1 VTALPRLDAA
11 EAAEATNIH
20 YEQPAELFEA
30 FLGRHMKYT
39 CALFSGPDDS
49 LDDAQE
55 AYLRVIAR
63 QLGLSGGER
72 VLDVGCGWGSLSL
85 FLAGQL
91 GCHVVAVTPSR
102 VQAGYVRRRAAEAGA
117 GHLVRVETGP
127 FQTVAQ
133 TAAQTAALPER
144 SFDAVA
150 MVEVIEH
157 LPEHR
162 QPLERAYRLLRRG
175 GRLFLSASCYRSR
188 TDQEEFESRP
198 ASLHA
203 LRLYGFT
210 AMSPLSQLLAE
221 VEDAGFSIAGLID
234 TTAHYGPTMDHWQRG
249 IERNLDLME
258 AVRPGFAGELVR
270 YFDTARASWGY
281 TAKHYAVTAVRSR
294 LGHTEL
300 P

>member
-1 VTALPRLDAA
+1 MTTLPQLDAA
-11 EAAEATNIH
+11 AAAEAMNIH

-39 CALFSGPDDS
+39 CALFSGQDDS

-63 QLGLSGGER
+63 QLGLSGGQQ

-91 GCHVVAVTPSR
+91 GCHVTGITPSR
-102 VQAGYVRRRAAEAGA
+102 AQASYVRRRAAGA
-117 GHLVRVETGP
+117 KGGHLVRVETGP
-127 FQTVAQ
+127 F
-133 TAAQTAALPER
+133 QTAALPER

-162 QPLERAYRLLRRG
+162 QPLNKAYRLLRTG

-188 TDQEEFESRP
+188 AGKEEFESRP
-198 ASLHA
+198 ASMHA

-210 AMSPLSQLLAE
+210 AMSPLSQLLSE
-221 VEDAGFSIAGLID
+221 IEDAGFSIAGLMD
-234 TTAHYGPTMDHWQRG
+234 TTAHYGPTMDFWQHG
-249 IERNLDLME
+249 IERNRDLME
-258 AVRPGFAGELVR
+258 AARPGFADELVR
-270 YFDTARASWGY
+270 YFDTARASFGY
-281 TAKHYAVTAVRSR
+281 TAKHYAVTAIRSR
-294 LGHTEL
+294 MGLT
-300 P
+300 

>member
-1 VTALPRLDAA
+1 MTALPRLDAT

-20 YEQPAELFEA
+20 YEQPAELFET

-39 CALFSGPDDS
+39 CALFSDQDDS

-63 QLGLSGGER
+63 QLGLSGSER
-72 VLDVGCGWGSLSL
+72 VLDVGCGWGSLTL
-85 FLAGQL
+85 FLARQL
-91 GCHVVAVTPSR
+91 GCHVVGVTPSR
-102 VQAGYVRRRAAEAGA
+102 VQAGYIQRRATDAKAA
-117 GHLVRVETGP
+117 HLVRVETGP
-127 FQTVAQ
+127 FQTVV
-133 TAAQTAALPER
+133 LPER

-162 QPLERAYRLLRRG
+162 QPLDKAYRLLRPG
-175 GRLFLSASCYRSR
+175 GRLFLSASCYRSQADR
-188 TDQEEFESRP
+188 EEFESRP
-198 ASLHA
+198 ASMHA
-203 LRLYGFT
+203 LSLYGFT
-210 AMSPLSQLLAE
+210 AMSPLSRLLSE
-221 VEDAGFSIAGLID
+221 MEDAGFSIAGLID

-249 IERNLDLME
+249 IERNRDLME
-258 AVRPGFAGELVR
+258 AVRPGFAGELIR
-270 YFDTARASWGY
+270 YFDTARASFGY

-294 LGHTEL
+294 MGHTEL

>member
-1 VTALPRLDAA
+1 MTSLPQLDAG
-11 EAAEATNIH
+11 EAANATNIH

-39 CALFSGPDDS
+39 CALFSGSGVS

-63 QLGLSGGER
+63 QLGLTGGER

-85 FLAGQL
+85 FLAGRL
-91 GCHVVAVTPSR
+91 GCHVVGVTPSR
-102 VQAGYVRRRAAEAGA
+102 VQAGYVHRRAAQAKV
-117 GHLVRVETGP
+117 GHLIRVETGP
-127 FQTVAQ
+127 FQTV
-133 TAAQTAALPER
+133 ALPER

-162 QPLERAYRLLRRG
+162 QPLDKAYRTLRRG
-175 GRLFLSASCYRSR
+175 GRLFLSASCYRSQA
-188 TDQEEFESRP
+188 DKDEYECRP
-198 ASLHA
+198 ASMHA
-203 LRLYGFT
+203 LGLYGFT
-210 AMSPLSQLLAE
+210 AMQPLSRLLSE
-221 VEDAGFSIAGLID
+221 LEDAGFSISGLID
-234 TTAHYGPTMDHWQRG
+234 TTAHYGPTMEHWQRG
-249 IERNLDLME
+249 IERNRSQME
-258 AVRPGFAGELVR
+258 VISPGFTDDLAR

-281 TAKHYAVTAVRSR
+281 TAKHYAVTATRSR
-294 LGHTEL
+294 MGHTEL

>member
-1 VTALPRLDAA
+1 MTALPRLDAA
-11 EAAEATNIH
+11 EAAAATNVH

-39 CALFSGPDDS
+39 CALFSGQDDS

-63 QLGLSGGER
+63 QLGLSGGEQ

-102 VQAGYVRRRAAEAGA
+102 VQAGYVQRRAAEAGA
-117 GHLVRVETGP
+117 GHLVRVEIGP
-127 FQTVAQ
+127 FQTVA
-133 TAAQTAALPER
+133 LPAR

-162 QPLERAYRLLRRG
+162 QPLDKAYRLLRLG

-188 TDQEEFESRP
+188 ADKEEFESRP
-198 ASLHA
+198 ASMHA
-203 LRLYGFT
+203 LSLYGFT
-210 AMSPLSQLLAE
+210 AMSPLSQLLSE
-221 VEDAGFSIAGLID
+221 LEDAGFSIAGLID
-234 TTAHYGPTMDHWQRG
+234 TTAHYGPTMDRWHQS
-249 IERNLDLME
+249 IEQNRDLME
-258 AVRPGFAGELVR
+258 AVRPGFADELVR
-270 YFDTARASWGY
+270 YLDTARASFGY

-294 LGHTEL
+294 MGHTEL

>member
-1 VTALPRLDAA
+1 MTTLPQLDAT

-39 CALFSGPDDS
+39 CALFSGEDDS

-63 QLGLSGGER
+63 QLGLSGGEL

-91 GCHVVAVTPSR
+91 GCHVVGVTPSR
-102 VQAGYVRRRAAEAGA
+102 VQAGYVRRRATQAKA
-117 GHLVRVETGP
+117 GHLVRVEIGP
-127 FQTVAQ
+127 FQTAS
-133 TAAQTAALPER
+133 LPER

-162 QPLERAYRLLRRG
+162 QPLDKAYRALRLG

-188 TDQEEFESRP
+188 ADKEEFESRP
-198 ASLHA
+198 ASMHA
-203 LRLYGFT
+203 LGLYGFT
-210 AMSPLSQLLAE
+210 AMPPLSQLVSE
-221 VEDAGFSIAGLID
+221 MEDAGFSIAGLID
-234 TTAHYGPTMDHWQRG
+234 TTAHYGPTMEHWQQG
-249 IERNLDLME
+249 IDRNRDLME
-258 AVRPGFAGELVR
+258 AVRPGFADELAR
-270 YFDTARASWGY
+270 YFDTARASFGY
-281 TAKHYAVTAVRSR
+281 TAKHYAVTAIKSR
-294 LGHTEL
+294 MGYTQL

>member
-1 VTALPRLDAA
+1 VSALPRLDAA

-39 CALFSGPDDS
+39 CALFCGDGDS

-72 VLDVGCGWGSLSL
+72 VLDVGCGWGSLTQ

-91 GCHVVAVTPSR
+91 GCRVVAVTPSR
-102 VQAGYVRRRAAEAGA
+102 VQAGYVGHRAAGVGA
-117 GHLVRVETGP
+117 ASLVQVETGP
-127 FQTVAQ
+127 FQAVAL
-133 TAAQTAALPER
+133 AER

-162 QPLERAYRLLRRG
+162 QPLRKAYRLLRPG
-175 GRLFLSASCYRSR
+175 GRLFLSASCYRSQA
-188 TDQEEFESRP
+188 DKEEFESRP
-198 ASLHA
+198 ASMHA
-203 LRLYGFT
+203 LGLYGFT
-210 AMSPLSQLLAE
+210 AMSPLSQLLSE
-221 VEDAGFSIAGLID
+221 LEDAGFSIAGLID
-234 TTAHYGPTMDHWQRG
+234 TTAHYGPTMDHWERG
-249 IERNLDLME
+249 INRNRDLME
-258 AVRPGFAGELVR
+258 AVRPGFADELVR

-294 LGHTEL
+294 MGVAVL

>member
-1 VTALPRLDAA
+1 MTALPRLAAA

-39 CALFSGPDDS
+39 CALFSGAGDS

-55 AYLRVIAR
+55 AYLSVIAR

-72 VLDVGCGWGSLSL
+72 VLDVGCGWGSLTL

-91 GCHVVAVTPSR
+91 GCHVLGVTPSR
-102 VQAGYVRRRAAEAGA
+102 VQAGYVRRRAANARVA
-117 GHLVRVETGP
+117 PLVRVETGP
-127 FQTVAQ
+127 F
-133 TAAQTAALPER
+133 QTAALPER

-162 QPLERAYRLLRRG
+162 QPLDKAYRLLRPG
-175 GRLFLSASCYRSR
+175 GRLFLSASCYRSQA
-188 TDQEEFESRP
+188 DKEEFETRP
-198 ASLHA
+198 ASMHA
-203 LRLYGFT
+203 LGLYGFT
-210 AMSPLSQLLAE
+210 AMSPLSRLLSE
-221 VEDAGFSIAGLID
+221 LEDAGFSIAGLID

-249 IERNLDLME
+249 IERNRDLME

-294 LGHTEL
+294 MGHTEL

>member
-1 VTALPRLDAA
+1 VSALPRLDAA

-39 CALFSGPDDS
+39 CALFSGAGDS

-72 VLDVGCGWGSLSL
+72 VLDVGCGWGSLTQ

-91 GCHVVAVTPSR
+91 GCRVVAVTPSR
-102 VQAGYVRRRAAEAGA
+102 VQAGYVLRRAAGA
-117 GHLVRVETGP
+117 GTASLVRVETGP
-127 FQTVAQ
+127 FQAV
-133 TAAQTAALPER
+133 ALPER

-162 QPLERAYRLLRRG
+162 EPLGKAYRLLRPG

-188 TDQEEFESRP
+188 ADKEEFESRP
-198 ASLHA
+198 ASMHA
-203 LRLYGFT
+203 LGLYGFT
-210 AMSPLSQLLAE
+210 AMSPLSQLLSE
-221 VEDAGFSIAGLID
+221 LEDAGFSIAGLID
-234 TTAHYGPTMDHWQRG
+234 TTAHYGPTMDHWERG
-249 IERNLDLME
+249 IDRHRDLME
-258 AVRPGFAGELVR
+258 AVRPGFADELVR

-294 LGHTEL
+294 MGAAVL

>member
-1 VTALPRLDAA
+1 MTAPPQLDAA
-11 EAAEATNIH
+11 QDAAATNVH

-39 CALFSGPDDS
+39 CALFSVDGGGDGDS
-49 LDDAQE
+49 LDDAQQ

-63 QLGLSGGER
+63 QLGLGGGEQ

-85 FLAGQL
+85 FLAAQL

-102 VQAGYVRRRAAEAGA
+102 VQAGYVRRRAAQAGV
-117 GHLVRVETGP
+117 GHLVRVQTGP
-127 FQTVAQ
+127 FQT
-133 TAAQTAALPER
+133 AALPDR

-162 QPLERAYRLLRRG
+162 QPLEKAYRVLRRG

-188 TDQEEFESRP
+188 AGRAEFEGRP
-198 ASLHA
+198 ASMHA

-210 AMSPLSQLLAE
+210 AMSPLSELLAE
-221 VEDAGFSIAGLID
+221 TEDAGFSIAHLID

-249 IERNLDLME
+249 IERNREQME
-258 AVRPGFAGELVR
+258 AIRPGFADELVR
-270 YFDTARASWGY
+270 YFDTARASFGY
-281 TAKHYAVTAVRSR
+281 TAKHYAVTAIRSR
-294 LGHTEL
+294 MGHTDL

>member
-1 VTALPRLDAA
+1 VTAPPRLDAA
-11 EAAEATNIH
+11 QAAEATNIH
-20 YEQPAELFEA
+20 YEQPAELFET

-39 CALFSGPDDS
+39 CALFSGAGNS

-63 QLGLSGGER
+63 QLGLSRDER
-72 VLDVGCGWGSLSL
+72 VLDVGCGWGSLTL

-91 GCHVVAVTPSR
+91 GCHVVGVTPSQ
-102 VQAGYVRRRAAEAGA
+102 VQAGYVERRAADAGA
-117 GHLVRVETGP
+117 APLVRVEKGP
-127 FQTVAQ
+127 FQTV
-133 TAAQTAALPER
+133 ALPER

-162 QPLERAYRLLRRG
+162 EPLVKAYRLLRPG
-175 GRLFLSASCYRSR
+175 GRLFLSASCYRSQA
-188 TDQEEFESRP
+188 DKEEFESRP
-198 ASLHA
+198 ASMHA
-203 LRLYGFT
+203 LSLYGFT
-210 AMSPLSQLLAE
+210 AMSPLSCLLAE
-221 VEDAGFSIAGLID
+221 MEDAGFSIAGLID

-249 IERNLDLME
+249 IERNRDLME
-258 AVRPGFAGELVR
+258 AVQPGFAGELVR

-281 TAKHYAVTAVRSR
+281 TAKHYAITAVRSR
-294 LGHTEL
+294 MGHTEL

>member
-1 VTALPRLDAA
+1 MTAVPRLAAA

-39 CALFSGPDDS
+39 CAFFSGAGDS

-55 AYLRVIAR
+55 TSLRVIAR

-91 GCHVVAVTPSR
+91 GCQVTAVTPSR
-102 VQAGYVRRRAAEAGA
+102 VQAGYVRHRAAAAGVA
-117 GHLVRVETGP
+117 SLVRVETGP
-127 FQTVAQ
+127 FQAV
-133 TAAQTAALPER
+133 ALPER

-162 QPLERAYRLLRRG
+162 EPLRKVYRLLRPQ
-175 GRLFLSASCYRSR
+175 GRLFLSAFCYRSQAAR
-188 TDQEEFESRP
+188 EEFESRP
-198 ASLHA
+198 ASMHA
-203 LRLYGFT
+203 LGLYGFT
-210 AMSPLSQLLAE
+210 AMAPLSELLSELA
-221 VEDAGFSIAGLID
+221 DAGLSIAGLID

-249 IERNLDLME
+249 IDRNRDLME
-258 AVRPGFAGELVR
+258 AIRPGFAGELVR

-294 LGHTEL
+294 MGAAVL